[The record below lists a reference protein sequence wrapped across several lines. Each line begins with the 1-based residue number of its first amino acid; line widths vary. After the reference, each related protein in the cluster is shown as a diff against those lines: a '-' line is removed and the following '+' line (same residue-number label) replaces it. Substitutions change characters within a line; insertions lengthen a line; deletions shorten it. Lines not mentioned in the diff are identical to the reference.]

1 MANLNLDYFKKRLKE
16 EKERI
21 LQNIGEINDELA
33 AIAAEDEIDD
43 IEDLAELKIEND
55 RDKEILRILVL
66 ELKDVNDALKR
77 IETGKYGVDE
87 KSGKPIPLNRLLANP
102 AARSL

>member
-1 MANLNLDYFKKRLKE
+1 MANLNLDYFKKRLEE

-21 LQNIGEINDELA
+21 LKNIGEINDELA

-55 RDKEILRILVL
+55 RDMEILRILML
-66 ELKDVNDALKR
+66 ELRDVNDALRR
-77 IETGKYGVDE
+77 IKTGKYGLDE

-102 AARSL
+102 AARSV